1 MDTNELLNM
10 MSSDETS
17 SSEVH
22 DAIKTLLYQKSA
34 ERVDSITPTVAATQF
49 GDVEQEPETVDA
61 VETEPQEEE

>member
-34 ERVDSITPTVAATQF
+34 EKVDQITPTVAANQF
-49 GDVEQEPETVDA
+49 GKVEEPADA
-61 VETEPQEEE
+61 VESEPQEEE

>member
-1 MDTNELLNM
+1 MDTNELLDM

-34 ERVDSITPTVAATQF
+34 EKVDQITPTVAASQF
-49 GDVEQEPETVDA
+49 GEVEEPTDA
-61 VETEPQEEE
+61 VESEPQEEE

>member
-34 ERVDSITPTVAATQF
+34 ERVDQITPTVAAAQF
-49 GDVEQEPETVDA
+49 GEVEEPTDA
-61 VETEPQEEE
+61 VESEPQEEE